1 MENPDVIE
9 GFLIRSGLVY
19 DGVDS
24 GLWIIHDEHE
34 NIDNIVVSVIDDIV
48 VMRVKLMDAPGG
60 TDQRAGLFQK
70 LLELNATEMVSG
82 SYGLESNSVVI
93 TETLHAAHLDEREF
107 QEALDGLTLA
117 VSQHYDS
124 LKSYLSNASAAV

>member
-34 NIDNIVVSVIDDIV
+34 NIDNIVHIINEHG
-48 VMRVKLMDAPGG
+48 MDSP
-60 TDQRAGLFQK
+60 DPHVRFR
-70 LLELNATEMVSG
+70 
-82 SYGLESNSVVI
+82 I
-93 TETLHAAHLDEREF
+93 I
-107 QEALDGLTLA
+107 
-117 VSQHYDS
+117 
-124 LKSYLSNASAAV
+124 

>member
-1 MENPDVIE
+1 M
-9 GFLIRSGLVY
+9 F
-19 DGVDS
+19 
-24 GLWIIHDEHE
+24 
-34 NIDNIVVSVIDDIV
+34 
-48 VMRVKLMDAPGG
+48 
-60 TDQRAGLFQK
+60 LFQK
-70 LLELNATEMVSG
+70 LLELNAQEMVSG